1 MQESLFQD
9 WVKKYF
15 PKLVVKITDE
25 AVNGEK
31 APRYYHQEMLSK
43 KFSLDGSWKSVSEQY
58 SNVAADIVSMDSRLD
73 VKSRDAVATAEGDIT
88 KVGMMLALTEKQLK
102 TLDVLIAS
110 GADDKEILTALFED
124 LAKCIRGVYERNE
137 LSYLTG
143 LCTGVTLTADERD
156 ASIGVRLNFNYYDS
170 HKFGVTADWSNPAT
184 AKPLDDIDRV
194 LEKAIEDGYTLRHM
208 IMKPKKL
215 NQLRKSRQFIEAYA
229 SHKDTTATANSPAI
243 SKKNAIEFLLDEKGL
258 AVDEM
263 TRTIKVEKDGK
274 RSVIDPWVEDTIVF
288 LDSWADTG
296 DLVWSKLAESNHRED
311 SVAYQES
318 DDYILS
324 SKYREVNPL
333 KEFTSSQALVSPIIT
348 NIGGI
353 YIMDSA
359 TIQA

>member
-1 MQESLFQD
+1 MGESLFQD
-9 WVKKYF
+9 WVSKYF
-15 PKLVVKITDE
+15 PKLVLKITDE
-25 AVNGEK
+25 AINGEK

-58 SNVAADIVSMDSRLD
+58 SNVAADIVAMDSRLD
-73 VKSRDAVATAEGDIT
+73 VKSRDALATAEGDIT
-88 KVGMMLALTEKQLK
+88 KIGMMLALTEKQLK
-102 TLDVLIAS
+102 TLDVLVAS
-110 GADDKEILTALFED
+110 GADDKTILTALFED

-137 LSYLTG
+137 LSFLTG
-143 LCTGVTLTADERD
+143 LCTGATLTADERD
-156 ASIGVRLNFNYYDS
+156 ASIGVRLNFNYHDS
-170 HKFGVTADWSNPAT
+170 HKFGVKADWSNPAT
-184 AKPLDDIDRV
+184 ALPLDDIDRV
-194 LEKAIEDGYTLRHM
+194 LEKSLEDGYTLSYM

-215 NQLRKSRQFIEAYA
+215 NQLRKSKQFIEAYA
-229 SHKDTTATANSPAI
+229 SHKDTTATASSPAI

-258 AVDEM
+258 KVEEM

-296 DLVWSKLAESNHRED
+296 DLVYSKLAETTHRVD
-311 SVAYQES
+311 GVTYQES

-324 SKYREVNPL
+324 SKYKEVNPL

-353 YIMDSA
+353 YVMDAA

>member
-73 VKSRDAVATAEGDIT
+73 VKSRDAIATAEGDIT

-143 LCTGVTLTADERD
+143 LCTGTTLTADERD
-156 ASIGVRLNFNYYDS
+156 ASIGVRLDFNYYAS

-194 LEKAIEDGYTLRHM
+194 LEKSIEDGYTLRHM

-215 NQLRKSRQFIEAYA
+215 NQLRKSKQFIEAYA
-229 SHKDTTATANSPAI
+229 SHKDTIATADSPAV

-311 SVAYQES
+311 SVTYQES